1 MYRGTRQGHSCAYAY
16 LLSCQHI
23 KGECMNMMSFNDLNI
38 SRSPMS
44 VKGYMLE
51 TPKVDA
57 LLGKRTDPIMPYMST

>member
-1 MYRGTRQGHSCAYAY
+1 
-16 LLSCQHI
+16 
-23 KGECMNMMSFNDLNI
+23 MNTMSFNDLNI